1 MERYQLTPAEAVVI
15 GDQFVDAQLARNIGA
30 RAILVRR
37 NGDIPHLDTLLHH
50 DPEDIVVVD
59 SLEGIE
65 VVR

>member
-1 MERYQLTPAEAVVI
+1 VVI